1 MGNKQDFEDKE
12 AKEAEEKKEAE
23 VVTEKAD
30 VKATKTATPAKY
42 NIGTG
47 T

>member
-12 AKEAEEKKEAE
+12 AKEAEEKEAE